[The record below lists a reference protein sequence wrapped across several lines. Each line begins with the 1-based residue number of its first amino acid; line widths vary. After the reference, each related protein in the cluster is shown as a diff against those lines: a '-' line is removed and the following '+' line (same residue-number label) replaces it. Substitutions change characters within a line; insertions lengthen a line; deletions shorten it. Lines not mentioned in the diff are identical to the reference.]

1 MTNEQ
6 RLMKAQLLRS
16 APGTLELVDR
26 AVPVPGSRQ
35 VLIRVEACGV
45 CRTDVH
51 LVDGELP
58 MAELPVVPGHQIVGV
73 VEATGREVERLSP
86 GDRVGVPWLGRTCG
100 ECERC
105 RTGRENLCEKA
116 RFTGCQIDGGF
127 AELAVADERFVFE
140 LPASVPSVAVAPL
153 LCAGLI
159 GLRTLRKAGDARDIG
174 IYGFGSA
181 AHIVTQIAIHE
192 GRRVFAFVRKG
203 DEEGAAFARRM
214 GAVWAGSSLESSPEP
229 LDAALIFAPVGSL
242 VPAALGNVKPGGRV
256 VCGGIH
262 MTTIPAFPYELLWG
276 ERVIESVANLTRAD
290 GEEMMNILRDVPLR
304 TEVTTWPLSRAGDAI
319 DAVRSGRVE
328 GSAVLEIDAR

>member
-1 MTNEQ
+1 MT
-6 RLMKAQLLRS
+6 MIAQLLRS
-16 APGTLELVDR
+16 APGSIELVERD
-26 AVPVPGSRQ
+26 VPAPGARQ

-73 VEATGREVERLSP
+73 VEATGEEVERWSR
-86 GDRVGVPWLGRTCG
+86 GDRVGVPWLGWTCG
-100 ECERC
+100 ECDRC
-105 RTGRENLCEKA
+105 RAGRENLCEKA

-127 AELAVADERFVFE
+127 AEFALADERFAFE
-140 LPASVPSVAVAPL
+140 LPASIPSVSAAPF

-192 GRRVFAFVRKG
+192 GRRVFAFVRPG
-203 DEEGAAFARRM
+203 DEEGIAFARRM
-214 GAVWAGSSLESSPEP
+214 GAAWAGSSDEPSPEP

-242 VPAALGNVKPGGRV
+242 VPAALGGVKPGGRV

-262 MTTIPAFPYELLWG
+262 MSMIPSFSYELLWG

-290 GEEMMNILRDVPLR
+290 GEEMMNILREIPLR

-319 DAVRSGRVE
+319 DAIRSGRLE
-328 GSAVLEIDAR
+328 GSAVLEMEPGHQVLP